1 MNIVRITLLC
11 RQLAGR
17 IMPLPTPQPGMLIST
32 DGIYLGRI
40 RNYNLPFF
48 WDYRKLVNPHIGLFG
63 VSGSGKS
70 YLIKTFLTRA
80 RILWK
85 ANALILDWTGEY
97 VDWVRQAG
105 GTVVRLGS
113 ESLNLLDCRGM
124 RPVDRAKQLVTSL
137 EILAGLQ
144 NAGEKRLVEEALLA
158 AYAKKMEISAPANG
172 EAPTLHDVYGE
183 LAGIVGNDSVDAQ
196 NAKWRLAQFLRPG
209 NDYFARKSTLDL
221 DALLNGFVCVDLHSL
236 PSEENRGL
244 AAQAI
249 LQYAKERMRAQELG
263 NPEIRLFI
271 VADEAWKIARDGRSE
286 LIAIA
291 REGRKYSFGLIV
303 ASQNPLDVH
312 KDILANVATC
322 VTMRLL
328 LDEQRKYVRES
339 LGYSEGISTET
350 EKFGQGAALFSL
362 VFLNSG
368 SQNAHIIIDK
378 IDGEELLSRVRIRFP
393 VSSSGLWVTSIV
405 PETGNPKLETDAGGE
420 EMTLEFVKNDFRR
433 KLAKFGMDSEQV
445 RMVCERFEASNNEL
459 GALEFL
465 NCLERF
471 GFSKSQMMFM
481 LREFGVAEEELV
493 SVFSM
498 MQRKKLNLYADSMA
512 QLEVTE

>member
-1 MNIVRITLLC
+1 M
-11 RQLAGR
+11 
-17 IMPLPTPQPGMLIST
+17 
-32 DGIYLGRI
+32 
-40 RNYNLPFF
+40 
-48 WDYRKLVNPHIGLFG
+48 
-63 VSGSGKS
+63 
-70 YLIKTFLTRA
+70 
-80 RILWK
+80 
-85 ANALILDWTGEY
+85 
-97 VDWVRQAG
+97 DWVRQAG

-144 NAGEKRLVEEALLA
+144 SAGEKRLVEEALLA
-158 AYAKKMEISAPANG
+158 AYAKKMDISAPATG
-172 EAPTLHDVYGE
+172 EAPTLHEVYGE
-183 LAGIVGNDSVDAQ
+183 LAGIAGNDSVDAQ

-263 NPEIRLFI
+263 NQEIRLFI

-312 KDILANVATC
+312 KDILANAATC

-339 LGYSEGISTET
+339 LGYSEGISAET
-350 EKFGQGAALFSL
+350 EKFGLGAALFSL

-393 VSSSGLWVTSIV
+393 VASFGLRVTGFDRMTLGPVRPVETLGLQTPDSG
-405 PETGNPKLETDAGGE
+405 PGTGVVGE
-420 EMTLEFVKNDFRR
+420 EMALEFVKNDFRR
-433 KLAKFGMDSEQV
+433 KLAKFGMDSGQV
-445 RMVCERFEASNNEL
+445 RMVCELFEANNNEL
-459 GALEFL
+459 GVLEFL